1 MTVQTPSAP
10 GAPSPSPTRARP
22 SAQPAPG
29 SPSSPGVPVP
39 GAPVLDGTP
48 TPPDDLPAPFDG
60 DGFQSFTG
68 PASVRYP
75 APDVARGF
83 MLLLIALANAPFWMV
98 LLRTR
103 AEVTGADAVW
113 TGLRAA
119 FVDHRSY
126 PLFAMLFGFGLA
138 TMARRRIEAGPRST
152 GAVAA
157 DADPAVAHASAADT
171 ATARATTS
179 TAAAGATRSGAS
191 AATDITDTA
200 TAHRAAIAGAR
211 RLIRRRGLWMLVF
224 AAVHG
229 ALFMG
234 DIIGAYALIAIILAG
249 PTAGRGRRTQAV
261 IGGLSAAVCLGY
273 MLYIGWFLSVG
284 GVTVSTAGAA
294 GGGGVGGIAE
304 MLHGPLY
311 PAVSLVL
318 WTGGTMVTILTS
330 LTLPAALLGVRLA
343 DTDLLTRPDRHR
355 RALLVGGAAALIV
368 GAVGALPRI
377 LPSLGIGVPARVTV
391 VASALDVATGMVGAC
406 GWLALLAAWAGSS
419 AGAPLRGARR
429 LLSAVGRRSMT
440 VYVGQ
445 SLLFA
450 LVFGLLAHCG
460 APAPHQ
466 TTAALIGVAVWAVLA
481 GACAWMEHGGRTRGP
496 LEILLRRAVAA
507 SARRR

>member
-1 MTVQTPSAP
+1 MTVQTPLTP

-22 SAQPAPG
+22 STQSAPGNSPLPGVPAPG
-29 SPSSPGVPVP
+29 APAPGGAPSPG
-39 GAPVLDGTP
+39 AP

-75 APDVARGF
+75 APDIARGF

-113 TGLRAA
+113 MGLRAA

-138 TMARRRIEAGPRST
+138 TMARWRIEAGPRST
-152 GAVAA
+152 AAVAA
-157 DADPAVAHASAADT
+157 DADPAVAHASSAADT

-179 TAAAGATRSGAS
+179 TAAATARTGAGGIS
-191 AATDITDTA
+191 AAR
-200 TAHRAAIAGAR
+200 RAAPAAGAR

-234 DIIGAYALIAIILAG
+234 DIIGAYALIAIVLAG
-249 PTAGRGRRTQAV
+249 PIAGRGRRPLTV
-261 IGGLSAAVCLGY
+261 VGGLSAAVCLGY

-294 GGGGVGGIAE
+294 GGGVVGGIAE
-304 MLHGPLY
+304 MLRGPLY
-311 PAVSLVL
+311 PTVSLVL
-318 WTGGTMVTILTS
+318 WAGGTMVTILTS

-406 GWLALLAAWAGSS
+406 GWLALLAAWAGPGT
-419 AGAPLRGARR
+419 GAPLRGVRW

-445 SLLFA
+445 SLLFG
-450 LVFGLLAHCG
+450 LVFGLLARCG
-460 APAPHQ
+460 ASAPHQ
-466 TTAALIGVAVWAVLA
+466 TTAALIGVAVWAALA
-481 GACAWMEHGGRTRGP
+481 GACARMERSGRTRGP

>member
-1 MTVQTPSAP
+1 MIVQTPLTPGAP
-10 GAPSPSPTRARP
+10 APAGAPSPGA
-22 SAQPAPG
+22 PAP
-29 SPSSPGVPVP
+29 PT
-39 GAPVLDGTP
+39 GAPV
-48 TPPDDLPAPFDG
+48 PFG
-60 DGFQSFTG
+60 GGFQSFTG

-83 MLLLIALANAPFWMV
+83 MLLLIALANAPFWLV
-98 LLRTR
+98 LFRDR
-103 AEVTGADAVW
+103 AEVTGADTIW

-119 FVDHRSY
+119 LVDHRSY

-152 GAVAA
+152 AAVAA

-179 TAAAGATRSGAS
+179 TAAATARTGAGGIS
-191 AATDITDTA
+191 AAR
-200 TAHRAAIAGAR
+200 RAAPAAGAR

-234 DIIGAYALIAIILAG
+234 DIIGAYALIAVVLAG
-249 PTAGRGRRTQAV
+249 PIAGRGRRTQAV
-261 IGGLSAAVCLGY
+261 VGGLSAAVCLGY

-294 GGGGVGGIAE
+294 GGGVVGGIAE
-304 MLHGPLY
+304 MLRGPLY

-318 WTGGTMVTILTS
+318 WAGGTMVTILTS

-355 RALLVGGAAALIV
+355 RALLVGGAAALVV
-368 GAVGALPRI
+368 GAAGALPRI
-377 LPSLGIGVPARVTV
+377 LPSLGVGVPARVTV

-406 GWLALLAAWAGSS
+406 GWLALLAAWAGP
-419 AGAPLRGARR
+419 GGGPLRGARW
-429 LLSAVGRRSMT
+429 LLAAIGRRSMS
-440 VYVGQ
+440 VYIGQ
-445 SLLFA
+445 SVLFA
-450 LVFGLLAHCG
+450 LVFGALARCG
-460 APAPHQ
+460 APPPHQ
-466 TTAALIGVAVWAVLA
+466 TTAALIGVAMWATLA
-481 GACAWMEHGGRTRGP
+481 LACAWMEHGGRTRGP

>member
-48 TPPDDLPAPFDG
+48 SPGTPTPPDDLPAPFDG
-60 DGFQSFTG
+60 GSFQSFTD

-171 ATARATTS
+171 ATARAT
-179 TAAAGATRSGAS
+179 RSGAS

-200 TAHRAAIAGAR
+200 AAHRDAIAGAR

-234 DIIGAYALIAIILAG
+234 DIIGAYALIAIVLAG
-249 PTAGRGRRTQAV
+249 PIAGRGRRPLTV
-261 IGGLSAAVCLGY
+261 VGGLSAAVCLGY

-294 GGGGVGGIAE
+294 GGGVVGGIAE
-304 MLHGPLY
+304 MLRGPLY
-311 PAVSLVL
+311 PTVSLVL
-318 WTGGTMVTILTS
+318 WAGGTMVTILTS

-406 GWLALLAAWAGSS
+406 GWLALLAAWAGP
-419 AGAPLRGARR
+419 GTGTPLRGARW

-440 VYVGQ
+440 VYIGQ

-450 LVFGLLAHCG
+450 LVFGLLARCG

-466 TTAALIGVAVWAVLA
+466 TTAALIGVAVWAALA

>member
-1 MTVQTPSAP
+1 M
-10 GAPSPSPTRARP
+10 
-22 SAQPAPG
+22 
-29 SPSSPGVPVP
+29 
-39 GAPVLDGTP
+39 
-48 TPPDDLPAPFDG
+48 
-60 DGFQSFTG
+60 
-68 PASVRYP
+68 RYP
-75 APDVARGF
+75 APDIARGF

-98 LLRTR
+98 LFRTR
-103 AEVTGADAVW
+103 AEVTGADTIW
-113 TGLRAA
+113 MGLRAA
-119 FVDHRSY
+119 LVDHRSY

-138 TMARRRIEAGPRST
+138 TMARRRIEASPRST

-157 DADPAVAHASAADT
+157 DADPAVANASAADT
-171 ATARATTS
+171 ATAS
-179 TAAAGATRSGAS
+179 TAAATAATRSGAS

-200 TAHRAAIAGAR
+200 TAHRDAIAGAR

-234 DIIGAYALIAIILAG
+234 DIIGAYALIAVVLAG
-249 PTAGRGRRTQAV
+249 PIAGRGRRTQAV
-261 IGGLSAAVCLGY
+261 VGGLSTAVCLGY

-284 GVTVSTAGAA
+284 GVTVGTAGAA
-294 GGGGVGGIAE
+294 GGGVVGGIAE
-304 MLHGPLY
+304 MLRGPLY

-318 WTGGTMVTILTS
+318 WAGGTMVTILTS

-355 RALLVGGAAALIV
+355 RALLVGGAAALAV
-368 GAVGALPRI
+368 GAAGALPRI

-406 GWLALLAAWAGSS
+406 GWLALLAAWAGPGT
-419 AGAPLRGARR
+419 GAPLHGARR

-440 VYVGQ
+440 VYIGQ

-450 LVFGLLAHCG
+450 LVFGLLARCG
-460 APAPHQ
+460 APPPHQ

-481 GACAWMEHGGRTRGP
+481 GACVRMERSGRTRGP

>member
-1 MTVQTPSAP
+1 MTVQTPSTPGVPSPSPPRARPSTQSAPGNSPLPGVPAP
-10 GAPSPSPTRARP
+10 GAPAPGGAPSP
-22 SAQPAPG
+22 
-29 SPSSPGVPVP
+29 
-39 GAPVLDGTP
+39 GAP

-75 APDVARGF
+75 APDIARGF

-98 LLRTR
+98 LFRTR
-103 AEVTGADAVW
+103 AEVTGADTIW
-113 TGLRAA
+113 MGLRAA
-119 FVDHRSY
+119 LVDHRSY

-138 TMARRRIEAGPRST
+138 TMARRCTEAGPRST
-152 GAVAA
+152 AAAAA
-157 DADPAVAHASAADT
+157 DADPAASIAAST
-171 ATARATTS
+171 SATAATARSAT
-179 TAAAGATRSGAS
+179 AGVTP
-191 AATDITDTA
+191 AATGMN
-200 TAHRAAIAGAR
+200 AARRIAPAADAR
-211 RLIRRRGLWMLVF
+211 RLIRGRGLWMLVF

-234 DIIGAYALIAIILAG
+234 DIIGAYALIAVVLAG
-249 PTAGRGRRTQAV
+249 PIAGRGRRTQAV
-261 IGGLSAAVCLGY
+261 VGGLSAAVCLGY

-294 GGGGVGGIAE
+294 GGGVVGGIAE
-304 MLHGPLY
+304 MLRGPLY

-318 WTGGTMVTILTS
+318 WAGGTMVTILTS

-355 RALLVGGAAALIV
+355 RALLVGGAAALVV
-368 GAVGALPRI
+368 GAAGVLPRI
-377 LPSLGIGVPARVTV
+377 LPSLGVGVPAGVTV

-406 GWLALLAAWAGSS
+406 GWLALLAAWAGPGT
-419 AGAPLRGARR
+419 GAPLRGAHW

-440 VYVGQ
+440 VYIGQ

-450 LVFGLLAHCG
+450 LVFGLLARCG
-460 APAPHQ
+460 APPPHQ

-481 GACAWMEHGGRTRGP
+481 GACARMERSGRTRGP

>member
-1 MTVQTPSAP
+1 MIVQTPLTPGAP
-10 GAPSPSPTRARP
+10 APAGAPSPGA
-22 SAQPAPG
+22 PAP
-29 SPSSPGVPVP
+29 PT
-39 GAPVLDGTP
+39 GAPV
-48 TPPDDLPAPFDG
+48 PFG
-60 DGFQSFTG
+60 GGFQSFTG

-83 MLLLIALANAPFWMV
+83 MLLLIALANAPFWLV
-98 LLRTR
+98 LFRDR
-103 AEVTGADAVW
+103 AEVTGADTIW

-119 FVDHRSY
+119 LVDHRSY

-152 GAVAA
+152 AAVAA
-157 DADPAVAHASAADT
+157 DADPAVAH
-171 ATARATTS
+171 
-179 TAAAGATRSGAS
+179 AS

-200 TAHRAAIAGAR
+200 TAHRAATADAR

-234 DIIGAYALIAIILAG
+234 DIIGAYALIAIVLAG
-249 PTAGRGRRTQAV
+249 PIARRGRRTQAV

-294 GGGGVGGIAE
+294 GGGVVGGIAE
-304 MLHGPLY
+304 MLRGTLY

-318 WTGGTMVTILTS
+318 WAGGTMVTILTS

-355 RALLVGGAAALIV
+355 RALLVGGAAALAV
-368 GAVGALPRI
+368 GAAGALPRI
-377 LPSLGIGVPARVTV
+377 LPSLGVGVPARVTV

-406 GWLALLAAWAGSS
+406 GWLALLAAWAGP
-419 AGAPLRGARR
+419 GGGPLRGARW
-429 LLSAVGRRSMT
+429 LLAAVGRRSMS
-440 VYVGQ
+440 VYIGQ
-445 SLLFA
+445 SILFA
-450 LVFGLLAHCG
+450 LVFGALARCG
-460 APAPHQ
+460 APPPHQ
-466 TTAALIGVAVWAVLA
+466 TTAALIGVAVWATLA
-481 GACAWMEHGGRTRGP
+481 LACAWMEHGGRTRGP

-507 SARRR
+507 SAGRR

>member
-1 MTVQTPSAP
+1 MIVQTPLTPGAP
-10 GAPSPSPTRARP
+10 APAGAPSPGA
-22 SAQPAPG
+22 PAP
-29 SPSSPGVPVP
+29 PT
-39 GAPVLDGTP
+39 GAPV
-48 TPPDDLPAPFDG
+48 PFG
-60 DGFQSFTG
+60 GGFQSFTG

-83 MLLLIALANAPFWMV
+83 MLLLIALANAPFWLV
-98 LLRTR
+98 LFRDR
-103 AEVTGADAVW
+103 AEVTGADTIW

-119 FVDHRSY
+119 LVDHRSY

-157 DADPAVAHASAADT
+157 DADPAVANASAADT

-179 TAAAGATRSGAS
+179 TAAATAATRSGAS

-200 TAHRAAIAGAR
+200 TAHRAATAGAR

-234 DIIGAYALIAIILAG
+234 DIIGAYALIAVVLAG
-249 PTAGRGRRTQAV
+249 PIAGRGRRTQAV
-261 IGGLSAAVCLGY
+261 VGGLSTAVCLGY

-294 GGGGVGGIAE
+294 GGGVVGGIAE
-304 MLHGPLY
+304 MLRGPLY

-318 WTGGTMVTILTS
+318 WAGGTMVTILTS

-355 RALLVGGAAALIV
+355 RALLVGGAAALAV
-368 GAVGALPRI
+368 GAVGALPRV
-377 LPSLGIGVPARVTV
+377 LPSLGVGVPARVTV

-406 GWLALLAAWAGSS
+406 GWLALLAAWAGP
-419 AGAPLRGARR
+419 GGGPLRGARW
-429 LLSAVGRRSMT
+429 LLAAVGRRSMS
-440 VYVGQ
+440 VYIGQ
-445 SLLFA
+445 SVLFA
-450 LVFGLLAHCG
+450 LVFGALARCG
-460 APAPHQ
+460 APPPHQ
-466 TTAALIGVAVWAVLA
+466 TTAALIGVAVWATLA
-481 GACAWMEHGGRTRGP
+481 LACAWMERGGRTRGP

-507 SARRR
+507 SAGRR

>member
-1 MTVQTPSAP
+1 M
-10 GAPSPSPTRARP
+10 
-22 SAQPAPG
+22 
-29 SPSSPGVPVP
+29 P
-39 GAPVLDGTP
+39 GAPVLDGAPSPGAP

-113 TGLRAA
+113 MGLRAA
-119 FVDHRSY
+119 LVDHRSY

-138 TMARRRIEAGPRST
+138 TMARQRIEAGPRST
-152 GAVAA
+152 AAVAA

-179 TAAAGATRSGAS
+179 TAAATARTGAGGIS
-191 AATDITDTA
+191 AAR
-200 TAHRAAIAGAR
+200 RAAPAAGAR

-234 DIIGAYALIAIILAG
+234 DIIGAYALIAVVLAG
-249 PTAGRGRRTQAV
+249 PIAGRGRRTQAV

-294 GGGGVGGIAE
+294 GGGVVGGIAE
-304 MLHGPLY
+304 MLRGPLY

-355 RALLVGGAAALIV
+355 RALLVGGAAALAV
-368 GAVGALPRI
+368 GAVGALPRV
-377 LPSLGIGVPARVTV
+377 LPSLGVGVPARVTV

-406 GWLALLAAWAGSS
+406 GWLALLAAWAGPGT
-419 AGAPLRGARR
+419 GAPLRGAHW

-450 LVFGLLAHCG
+450 LVFGLLARCG

>member
-1 MTVQTPSAP
+1 MTVQTPSTP

-22 SAQPAPG
+22 STQSAPG
-29 SPSSPGVPVP
+29 SPSSPEVPVP
-39 GAPVLDGTP
+39 GAPVLDGAPSPGAP
-48 TPPDDLPAPFDG
+48 TPPDDLPAPPG

-113 TGLRAA
+113 MGLRAA

-152 GAVAA
+152 AAVAA
-157 DADPAVAHASAADT
+157 DADPAVAHASSAADT

-179 TAAAGATRSGAS
+179 TAAATARTGAGGIS
-191 AATDITDTA
+191 AAR
-200 TAHRAAIAGAR
+200 RAAPAAGAR

-234 DIIGAYALIAIILAG
+234 DIIGAYALIAIVLAG
-249 PTAGRGRRTQAV
+249 PIAGRGRRPLTV
-261 IGGLSAAVCLGY
+261 VGGLSAAVCLGY

-294 GGGGVGGIAE
+294 GGGVVGGIAE
-304 MLHGPLY
+304 MLRGPLY
-311 PAVSLVL
+311 PTVSLVL
-318 WTGGTMVTILTS
+318 WAGGTMVTILTS

-406 GWLALLAAWAGSS
+406 GWLALLAAWAGP
-419 AGAPLRGARR
+419 GTGTPLHGARR
-429 LLSAVGRRSMT
+429 LLSAVGRRSMS
-440 VYVGQ
+440 VYIGQ

-460 APAPHQ
+460 APPPHQ

>member
-1 MTVQTPSAP
+1 M
-10 GAPSPSPTRARP
+10 
-22 SAQPAPG
+22 
-29 SPSSPGVPVP
+29 P

-48 TPPDDLPAPFDG
+48 SPGTPTPPDDVPAPPG

-113 TGLRAA
+113 MGLRAA
-119 FVDHRSY
+119 LVDHRSY

-171 ATARATTS
+171 ATARAT
-179 TAAAGATRSGAS
+179 RSGAS

-200 TAHRAAIAGAR
+200 TAHRDAIAGAR

-234 DIIGAYALIAIILAG
+234 DIIGAYALIAVVLAG
-249 PTAGRGRRTQAV
+249 PIAGRGRRTQAV

-284 GVTVSTAGAA
+284 GVTVGTAGAA
-294 GGGGVGGIAE
+294 GGGVVGGITE
-304 MLHGPLY
+304 MLRGPLY

-318 WTGGTMVTILTS
+318 WAGGTMVTILTS
-330 LTLPAALLGVRLA
+330 LTLPATLLGVRLA

-355 RALLVGGAAALIV
+355 RALLVGGAAALAV

-377 LPSLGIGVPARVTV
+377 LPSLGVGVPARVTV

-406 GWLALLAAWAGSS
+406 GWLALLAAWAGPG

-450 LVFGLLAHCG
+450 LVFGLLARCG

-466 TTAALIGVAVWAVLA
+466 TTAALIGVAVWAALA

>member
-48 TPPDDLPAPFDG
+48 SPGTPTPPDDLPAPFDG
-60 DGFQSFTG
+60 GSFQSFTD

-83 MLLLIALANAPFWMV
+83 MLLLIALANAPFWMA

-171 ATARATTS
+171 ATARAT
-179 TAAAGATRSGAS
+179 RSGAS

-200 TAHRAAIAGAR
+200 AAHRDAIADAR

-234 DIIGAYALIAIILAG
+234 DIIGAYALIAVVLAG
-249 PTAGRGRRTQAV
+249 PIAERGRRTQAV
-261 IGGLSAAVCLGY
+261 VGGLSAAVCLGY

-294 GGGGVGGIAE
+294 GGGVVGGIAE
-304 MLHGPLY
+304 MLRGPLY
-311 PAVSLVL
+311 PTVSLVL
-318 WTGGTMVTILTS
+318 WAGGTMVTILTS

-355 RALLVGGAAALIV
+355 RALLVGGAAALAV

-406 GWLALLAAWAGSS
+406 GWLALLAAWAGPG
-419 AGAPLRGARR
+419 AGAPLHGARR
-429 LLSAVGRRSMT
+429 LLSAVGRRSMS
-440 VYVGQ
+440 VYIGQ

-460 APAPHQ
+460 APPPRQ

-481 GACAWMEHGGRTRGP
+481 GACARMERSGRTRGP
-496 LEILLRRAVAA
+496 LEILLRHAVAA

>member
-1 MTVQTPSAP
+1 M
-10 GAPSPSPTRARP
+10 
-22 SAQPAPG
+22 
-29 SPSSPGVPVP
+29 P

-48 TPPDDLPAPFDG
+48 APTDDVPAPPG
-60 DGFQSFTG
+60 DGFQSFTD

-171 ATARATTS
+171 ATARAT
-179 TAAAGATRSGAS
+179 RSDAS

-200 TAHRAAIAGAR
+200 AAHRDAIAGAR

-234 DIIGAYALIAIILAG
+234 DIIGAYALIAIVLAG
-249 PTAGRGRRTQAV
+249 PIAGRGRRPLTV
-261 IGGLSAAVCLGY
+261 VGGLSAAVCLGY

-294 GGGGVGGIAE
+294 GGGVVGGIAE
-304 MLHGPLY
+304 MLRGPLY

-318 WTGGTMVTILTS
+318 WAGGTMVTILTS

-343 DTDLLTRPDRHR
+343 DTDLLTRPDCHR
-355 RALLVGGAAALIV
+355 RALLVGGAAALAV
-368 GAVGALPRI
+368 GAVGALPRV
-377 LPSLGIGVPARVTV
+377 LPSLGVGVPARVTV

-406 GWLALLAAWAGSS
+406 GWLALLAAWAGPGT
-419 AGAPLRGARR
+419 GAPLRGAHW

-450 LVFGLLAHCG
+450 LVFGLLARCG
-460 APAPHQ
+460 APPPHQ

-481 GACAWMEHGGRTRGP
+481 GACAWMERSGRTRGP

>member
-1 MTVQTPSAP
+1 M
-10 GAPSPSPTRARP
+10 
-22 SAQPAPG
+22 
-29 SPSSPGVPVP
+29 P

-48 TPPDDLPAPFDG
+48 TPPDDVPAPPG

-98 LLRTR
+98 LFRTR
-103 AEVTGADAVW
+103 AEVTGADTIW
-113 TGLRAA
+113 MGLRAA

-138 TMARRRIEAGPRST
+138 TMARRRTEAGPRST
-152 GAVAA
+152 AAVAA

-179 TAAAGATRSGAS
+179 TTAATARTGAGGIS
-191 AATDITDTA
+191 AAR
-200 TAHRAAIAGAR
+200 RAAPAADAR
-211 RLIRRRGLWMLVF
+211 RLLRRRGLWMLVF

-234 DIIGAYALIAIILAG
+234 DIIGAYALIAIVLAG
-249 PTAGRGRRTQAV
+249 PIAGRGRRPLTV
-261 IGGLSAAVCLGY
+261 VGGLSAAVCLGY

-294 GGGGVGGIAE
+294 GGGVVGGIAE
-304 MLHGPLY
+304 MLRGPLY

-318 WTGGTMVTILTS
+318 WAGGTMVTILTS

-355 RALLVGGAAALIV
+355 RALLIGGAAALAV
-368 GAVGALPRI
+368 GAVGALPRV
-377 LPSLGIGVPARVTV
+377 LPSLGVGVPARVTV

-406 GWLALLAAWAGSS
+406 GWLALLAAWAGPGT
-419 AGAPLRGARR
+419 GAPLRGARW

-450 LVFGLLAHCG
+450 LVFGLLARCG
-460 APAPHQ
+460 APPPHQ
-466 TTAALIGVAVWAVLA
+466 MTAALIGVAVWAVLA
-481 GACAWMEHGGRTRGP
+481 GACAWMERSGRTRGP

>member
-10 GAPSPSPTRARP
+10 GAPPPSPTRARP

-39 GAPVLDGTP
+39 GAPVLDGAPSPGAP

-113 TGLRAA
+113 MGLRAA
-119 FVDHRSY
+119 LVDHRSY

-138 TMARRRIEAGPRST
+138 TMARRRIEASPRST
-152 GAVAA
+152 AAVAA

-179 TAAAGATRSGAS
+179 TAAATARTGAGGIS
-191 AATDITDTA
+191 AAR
-200 TAHRAAIAGAR
+200 RAAPAADAR
-211 RLIRRRGLWMLVF
+211 RLIRGRGLWMLVF

-234 DIIGAYALIAIILAG
+234 DIIGAYALIAVVLAG
-249 PTAGRGRRTQAV
+249 PIAGRGRRTQAV
-261 IGGLSAAVCLGY
+261 VGGLSAAVCLGY

-284 GVTVSTAGAA
+284 GVTVGTAGAA
-294 GGGGVGGIAE
+294 GGGVVGGIAE
-304 MLHGPLY
+304 MLRGPLY

-318 WTGGTMVTILTS
+318 WAGGTMVTILTS

-355 RALLVGGAAALIV
+355 RALLVGGAAALAV
-368 GAVGALPRI
+368 GAVGALPRV
-377 LPSLGIGVPARVTV
+377 LPSLGVGVPARVTV

-406 GWLALLAAWAGSS
+406 GWLALLAAWAGPG

-450 LVFGLLAHCG
+450 LVFGLLARCG

-466 TTAALIGVAVWAVLA
+466 TTAALIGVAVWAALA

>member
-1 MTVQTPSAP
+1 MTVQTPSTP

-22 SAQPAPG
+22 STQSAPG
-29 SPSSPGVPVP
+29 SPSSPEVPVP
-39 GAPVLDGTP
+39 GAPVLDGAPSPGAP
-48 TPPDDLPAPFDG
+48 TPPDDLPAPPG

-113 TGLRAA
+113 MGLRAA

-152 GAVAA
+152 AAVAA

-179 TAAAGATRSGAS
+179 TAAATARTGAGGIS
-191 AATDITDTA
+191 AAR
-200 TAHRAAIAGAR
+200 RAAPAAGAR

-234 DIIGAYALIAIILAG
+234 DIIGAYALIAVVLAG
-249 PTAGRGRRTQAV
+249 PIAGRGRRTQAV
-261 IGGLSAAVCLGY
+261 VGGLSTAVCLGY

-294 GGGGVGGIAE
+294 GGGVVGGIAE
-304 MLHGPLY
+304 MLRGPLY

-318 WTGGTMVTILTS
+318 WAGGTMVTILTS

-355 RALLVGGAAALIV
+355 RALLVGGAAALAV
-368 GAVGALPRI
+368 GAVGALPRV
-377 LPSLGIGVPARVTV
+377 LPSLGVGVPARVTV

-406 GWLALLAAWAGSS
+406 GWLALLAAWAGPGT
-419 AGAPLRGARR
+419 GAPLRGAHW

-440 VYVGQ
+440 VYIGQ

-450 LVFGLLAHCG
+450 LVFGLLARCG

>member
-1 MTVQTPSAP
+1 MTVQTPSTPGVPSPSPPRARPSTQSAPGNSPLPGVPAP
-10 GAPSPSPTRARP
+10 GAPAPGGAPSP
-22 SAQPAPG
+22 
-29 SPSSPGVPVP
+29 
-39 GAPVLDGTP
+39 GAP

-75 APDVARGF
+75 APDIARGF

-98 LLRTR
+98 LFRTR
-103 AEVTGADAVW
+103 AEVTGADTIW
-113 TGLRAA
+113 MGLRAA

-138 TMARRRIEAGPRST
+138 TMARRCTEAGPRST
-152 GAVAA
+152 AAAAA
-157 DADPAVAHASAADT
+157 DADPAASIAAST
-171 ATARATTS
+171 SATAATARSAT
-179 TAAAGATRSGAS
+179 AGVTP
-191 AATDITDTA
+191 AATGMNA
-200 TAHRAAIAGAR
+200 ARRAAPAADAR
-211 RLIRRRGLWMLVF
+211 RLIRGRGLWMLVF

-234 DIIGAYALIAIILAG
+234 DIIGAYALIAVVLAD
-249 PTAGRGRRTQAV
+249 PIAGRGRRTQAV
-261 IGGLSAAVCLGY
+261 VGGLSTAVCLGY

-284 GVTVSTAGAA
+284 GVTVGTAGAA
-294 GGGGVGGIAE
+294 GGGVVGGITE
-304 MLHGPLY
+304 MLRGPLY

-318 WTGGTMVTILTS
+318 WAGGTMVTILTS
-330 LTLPAALLGVRLA
+330 LTLPATLLGVRLA

-355 RALLVGGAAALIV
+355 RALLVGGAAALAV

-406 GWLALLAAWAGSS
+406 GWLALLAAWAGPG
-419 AGAPLRGARR
+419 AGAPLHGARR
-429 LLSAVGRRSMT
+429 LLSAVGRRSMS
-440 VYVGQ
+440 VYIGQ

-460 APAPHQ
+460 APPPHQ
-466 TTAALIGVAVWAVLA
+466 TTTALIGVAVWAVLA
-481 GACAWMEHGGRTRGP
+481 GACAWMERSGRTRGP

>member
-1 MTVQTPSAP
+1 MTVQTPSTP

-22 SAQPAPG
+22 STQSAPGNSPLPRVPAPG
-29 SPSSPGVPVP
+29 GAPSP
-39 GAPVLDGTP
+39 GAPV
-48 TPPDDLPAPFDG
+48 PPDDLPAPFDG

-75 APDVARGF
+75 APDIARGF

-113 TGLRAA
+113 MGLRAA

-138 TMARRRIEAGPRST
+138 TMARRCTEAGPRST
-152 GAVAA
+152 AAAAA
-157 DADPAVAHASAADT
+157 DADPAASIAAST
-171 ATARATTS
+171 SATAATARSAT
-179 TAAAGATRSGAS
+179 AGVTP
-191 AATDITDTA
+191 AATGMNA
-200 TAHRAAIAGAR
+200 ARRAAPAADAR
-211 RLIRRRGLWMLVF
+211 RLIRGRGLWMLVF

-234 DIIGAYALIAIILAG
+234 DIIGAYALIAVVLAG
-249 PTAGRGRRTQAV
+249 PIAGRGRRTQAV
-261 IGGLSAAVCLGY
+261 VGGLSAAVCLGY

-294 GGGGVGGIAE
+294 GGGVVGGIAE
-304 MLHGPLY
+304 MLRGPLY

-318 WTGGTMVTILTS
+318 WAGGTMVTILTS

-355 RALLVGGAAALIV
+355 RALLVGGAAALVV
-368 GAVGALPRI
+368 GAAGALPRI
-377 LPSLGIGVPARVTV
+377 LPSLGVGVPARVTV

-406 GWLALLAAWAGSS
+406 GWLALLAAWAGPG
-419 AGAPLRGARR
+419 AGAPLHGARR
-429 LLSAVGRRSMT
+429 LLSAVGRRSMS
-440 VYVGQ
+440 VYIGQ

-460 APAPHQ
+460 APPPRQ

-481 GACAWMEHGGRTRGP
+481 GACTWMERSGRTRGP

>member
-1 MTVQTPSAP
+1 M
-10 GAPSPSPTRARP
+10 
-22 SAQPAPG
+22 
-29 SPSSPGVPVP
+29 P
-39 GAPVLDGTP
+39 GAPVLDGAPSPGAP
-48 TPPDDLPAPFDG
+48 TPPDDLPAPPG

-113 TGLRAA
+113 MGLRAA
-119 FVDHRSY
+119 LVDHRSY

-152 GAVAA
+152 AAVAA

-171 ATARATTS
+171 ATARAT
-179 TAAAGATRSGAS
+179 RSGAS

-200 TAHRAAIAGAR
+200 AAHRAAIAGAR

-234 DIIGAYALIAIILAG
+234 DIIGAYALIAIVLAG
-249 PTAGRGRRTQAV
+249 PIARRGRRTQAV

-294 GGGGVGGIAE
+294 GGGVVGGIAE
-304 MLHGPLY
+304 MLRGPLY

-318 WTGGTMVTILTS
+318 WAGGTMVTILTS

-355 RALLVGGAAALIV
+355 RALLVGGAAALAV

-406 GWLALLAAWAGSS
+406 GWLALLAAWAGPG

-450 LVFGLLAHCG
+450 LVFGLLARCG

>member
-1 MTVQTPSAP
+1 M
-10 GAPSPSPTRARP
+10 
-22 SAQPAPG
+22 
-29 SPSSPGVPVP
+29 P
-39 GAPVLDGTP
+39 GAPVLDGTPSPGTP
-48 TPPDDLPAPFDG
+48 TPPDDLPAPPG

-171 ATARATTS
+171 ATARAT
-179 TAAAGATRSGAS
+179 RSGAS

-200 TAHRAAIAGAR
+200 AAHRDAIADAR

-234 DIIGAYALIAIILAG
+234 DIIGAYALIAVVLAG
-249 PTAGRGRRTQAV
+249 PIAERGRRPLTV
-261 IGGLSAAVCLGY
+261 VGGLSAAVCLGY

-294 GGGGVGGIAE
+294 GGGVVGGIAE
-304 MLHGPLY
+304 MLRGPLY
-311 PAVSLVL
+311 PTVSLVL
-318 WTGGTMVTILTS
+318 WAGGTMVTILTS

-406 GWLALLAAWAGSS
+406 GWLALLAAWAGP
-419 AGAPLRGARR
+419 GGGPLRGARW
-429 LLSAVGRRSMT
+429 LLAAVGRRSMS
-440 VYVGQ
+440 VYIGQ
-445 SLLFA
+445 SILFA
-450 LVFGLLAHCG
+450 LVFGALARCG
-460 APAPHQ
+460 APPPHQ
-466 TTAALIGVAVWAVLA
+466 TTAALIGVAVWATLA
-481 GACAWMEHGGRTRGP
+481 LACAWMEHGGRTRGP

-507 SARRR
+507 SAGRR

>member
-1 MTVQTPSAP
+1 M
-10 GAPSPSPTRARP
+10 
-22 SAQPAPG
+22 
-29 SPSSPGVPVP
+29 P
-39 GAPVLDGTP
+39 GAPVLDGAPSPGAP
-48 TPPDDLPAPFDG
+48 TPPDDLPAPPG

-113 TGLRAA
+113 MGLRAA

-152 GAVAA
+152 AAVAA

-171 ATARATTS
+171 ATAR
-179 TAAAGATRSGAS
+179 ATRSGAS

-234 DIIGAYALIAIILAG
+234 DIIGAYALIAVVLAG
-249 PTAGRGRRTQAV
+249 PIAGRGRRTQAV
-261 IGGLSAAVCLGY
+261 VGGLSAAVCLGY

-284 GVTVSTAGAA
+284 GVTVGTAGAA
-294 GGGGVGGIAE
+294 GGGVVGGIAE
-304 MLHGPLY
+304 MLRGPLY

-318 WTGGTMVTILTS
+318 WAGGTMVTILTS

-343 DTDLLTRPDRHR
+343 NTDLLTRPDHHR
-355 RALLVGGAAALIV
+355 RALLVGGAAALAV
-368 GAVGALPRI
+368 GAVGALPRV

-406 GWLALLAAWAGSS
+406 GWLALLAAWAGPG

-450 LVFGLLAHCG
+450 LVFGLLARCG
-460 APAPHQ
+460 APPPHQ
-466 TTAALIGVAVWAVLA
+466 MTAALIGVAVWAVLA
-481 GACAWMEHGGRTRGP
+481 GACVRMERSGRTRGP

>member
-1 MTVQTPSAP
+1 M
-10 GAPSPSPTRARP
+10 
-22 SAQPAPG
+22 
-29 SPSSPGVPVP
+29 P

-48 TPPDDLPAPFDG
+48 APTDDVPAPPG

-83 MLLLIALANAPFWMV
+83 MLLLIALANAPFWMI

-157 DADPAVAHASAADT
+157 DADPAVANASAADT
-171 ATARATTS
+171 ATAS
-179 TAAAGATRSGAS
+179 TAAATAATRSGAS

-234 DIIGAYALIAIILAG
+234 DIIGAYALIAVVLAD
-249 PTAGRGRRTQAV
+249 PIAGRGRRPLTV
-261 IGGLSAAVCLGY
+261 VGGLSAAVCLGY

-294 GGGGVGGIAE
+294 GGGVVGGIAE
-304 MLHGPLY
+304 MLRGPLY

-318 WTGGTMVTILTS
+318 WAGGTMVTILTS

-355 RALLVGGAAALIV
+355 RALLVGGAAALAV

-377 LPSLGIGVPARVTV
+377 LPSLGVGVPARVTV

-406 GWLALLAAWAGSS
+406 GWLALLAAWAGPG

-450 LVFGLLAHCG
+450 LVFGLLARCG

-466 TTAALIGVAVWAVLA
+466 TTAALIGVAVWAALA

>member
-48 TPPDDLPAPFDG
+48 SPGTPTPPDDLPAPFG
-60 DGFQSFTG
+60 GGSFQSFTD

-171 ATARATTS
+171 ATARAT
-179 TAAAGATRSGAS
+179 RSGAS

-200 TAHRAAIAGAR
+200 AAHRDAIAGAR

-234 DIIGAYALIAIILAG
+234 DIIGAYALIAVVLAG
-249 PTAGRGRRTQAV
+249 PIAGRGRRPLTV
-261 IGGLSAAVCLGY
+261 VGGLSAAVCLGY

-294 GGGGVGGIAE
+294 GGGVVGGIAE
-304 MLHGPLY
+304 MLRGPLY
-311 PAVSLVL
+311 PTVSLVL
-318 WTGGTMVTILTS
+318 WAGGTMVTILTS

-406 GWLALLAAWAGSS
+406 GWLALLAAWAGPGT
-419 AGAPLRGARR
+419 GAPLRGARW

-445 SLLFA
+445 SLLFG
-450 LVFGLLAHCG
+450 LVFGLLARCG
-460 APAPHQ
+460 ASAPHQ
-466 TTAALIGVAVWAVLA
+466 TTAALIGVAVWAALA
-481 GACAWMEHGGRTRGP
+481 GACARMERSGRTRGP

>member
-1 MTVQTPSAP
+1 MTVQTPLTP

-22 SAQPAPG
+22 STQSAPGNSPLPGVPAPG
-29 SPSSPGVPVP
+29 APAPGGAPSPG
-39 GAPVLDGTP
+39 AP

-98 LLRTR
+98 LFRTR
-103 AEVTGADAVW
+103 AEVTGADTIW
-113 TGLRAA
+113 MGLRAA
-119 FVDHRSY
+119 LVDHRSY

-138 TMARRRIEAGPRST
+138 TMARRRTEAGPRST
-152 GAVAA
+152 AAAAA
-157 DADPAVAHASAADT
+157 DADPAASIAAST
-171 ATARATTS
+171 SATAATARSAT
-179 TAAAGATRSGAS
+179 AGVTP
-191 AATDITDTA
+191 AATGMNA
-200 TAHRAAIAGAR
+200 AHRIAPAADAR

-234 DIIGAYALIAIILAG
+234 DIIGAYALIAVVLAG
-249 PTAGRGRRTQAV
+249 PIAGRGRRTQAV
-261 IGGLSAAVCLGY
+261 VGVLSAAVCLGY

-284 GVTVSTAGAA
+284 GVTLGTAGAA
-294 GGGGVGGIAE
+294 GGVVGGIAE
-304 MLHGPLY
+304 MLRGPLY

-318 WTGGTMVTILTS
+318 WAGGTMVTILTS

-343 DTDLLTRPDRHR
+343 NTDLLTRPDHHR
-355 RALLVGGAAALIV
+355 RALLVGGAAALAV
-368 GAVGALPRI
+368 GAVGALPRV

-406 GWLALLAAWAGSS
+406 GWLALLAAWAGPG

-450 LVFGLLAHCG
+450 LVFGLLARCG
-460 APAPHQ
+460 APPPHQ

-481 GACAWMEHGGRTRGP
+481 GACARMERSGRTRGP

>member
-1 MTVQTPSAP
+1 MTVQTPSTP

-22 SAQPAPG
+22 STQSAPG
-29 SPSSPGVPVP
+29 SPSSPEVPVP
-39 GAPVLDGTP
+39 GAPVLDGAPSPGAP
-48 TPPDDLPAPFDG
+48 TPPDDLPAPPG
-60 DGFQSFTG
+60 GSFQSFTG

-113 TGLRAA
+113 MGLRAA

-138 TMARRRIEAGPRST
+138 TMARRRTEAGPRST
-152 GAVAA
+152 AAVAA
-157 DADPAVAHASAADT
+157 DADPAVAHASTAA
-171 ATARATTS
+171 ATARTG
-179 TAAAGATRSGAS
+179 AGGIS
-191 AATDITDTA
+191 AAR
-200 TAHRAAIAGAR
+200 RAAPAAGAR

-234 DIIGAYALIAIILAG
+234 DIIGAYALIAVVLAG
-249 PTAGRGRRTQAV
+249 PIAGRGRRTQAV

-284 GVTVSTAGAA
+284 GVTVGTAGAA
-294 GGGGVGGIAE
+294 GGGVVGGIAE
-304 MLHGPLY
+304 MLRGPLY

-318 WTGGTMVTILTS
+318 WAGGTMVTILTS

-355 RALLVGGAAALIV
+355 RALLVGGATALAV
-368 GAVGALPRI
+368 GAVGALPRV
-377 LPSLGIGVPARVTV
+377 LPSLGVGVPARVTV

-406 GWLALLAAWAGSS
+406 GWLALLAAWAGP
-419 AGAPLRGARR
+419 GTGTPLHGARR
-429 LLSAVGRRSMT
+429 LLSAVGRRSMS
-440 VYVGQ
+440 VYIGQ

-450 LVFGLLAHCG
+450 LVFGLLARCG
-460 APAPHQ
+460 ASAPHQ
-466 TTAALIGVAVWAVLA
+466 TTAALIGVAVWAALA

>member
-1 MTVQTPSAP
+1 M
-10 GAPSPSPTRARP
+10 
-22 SAQPAPG
+22 
-29 SPSSPGVPVP
+29 P
-39 GAPVLDGTP
+39 GAPVLDGAPSPGAP
-48 TPPDDLPAPFDG
+48 TPPDDLPAPPG

-113 TGLRAA
+113 MGLRAA

-152 GAVAA
+152 AAVAA

-179 TAAAGATRSGAS
+179 TAAATAATRSGAS

-200 TAHRAAIAGAR
+200 TAHRAATAGAR

-234 DIIGAYALIAIILAG
+234 DIIGAYALIAVVLAG
-249 PTAGRGRRTQAV
+249 PIAGRGRRTQAV
-261 IGGLSAAVCLGY
+261 VGGLSAAVCLGY

-284 GVTVSTAGAA
+284 GVTVGTAGAA
-294 GGGGVGGIAE
+294 GGIAGDIME
-304 MLHGPLY
+304 MLRGPLY

-318 WTGGTMVTILTS
+318 WAGDTMVTILTS
-330 LTLPAALLGVRLA
+330 LALPAALLGVRLA

-355 RALLVGGAAALIV
+355 RALLVGGAAALVV
-368 GAVGALPRI
+368 GAAGVLPRI
-377 LPSLGIGVPARVTV
+377 LPSLGVGVPAGVTV

-406 GWLALLAAWAGSS
+406 GWLALLAAWAGP
-419 AGAPLRGARR
+419 GGGPLRGARW
-429 LLSAVGRRSMT
+429 LLAAVGRRSMS
-440 VYVGQ
+440 VYIGQ
-445 SLLFA
+445 SILFA
-450 LVFGLLAHCG
+450 LVFGALARCG
-460 APAPHQ
+460 APPPHQ
-466 TTAALIGVAVWAVLA
+466 TTAALIGVAVWATLA
-481 GACAWMEHGGRTRGP
+481 LACAWMEHGGRTRGP

-507 SARRR
+507 SAGRR

>member
-1 MTVQTPSAP
+1 M
-10 GAPSPSPTRARP
+10 
-22 SAQPAPG
+22 
-29 SPSSPGVPVP
+29 P
-39 GAPVLDGTP
+39 GAPVLDGAPSPGAP

-113 TGLRAA
+113 MGLRAA
-119 FVDHRSY
+119 LVDHRSY

-138 TMARRRIEAGPRST
+138 TMARRRIEASPRST
-152 GAVAA
+152 AAVAA

-179 TAAAGATRSGAS
+179 TAAATARTGAGGISAARRAAS
-191 AATDITDTA
+191 AAD
-200 TAHRAAIAGAR
+200 AR

-234 DIIGAYALIAIILAG
+234 DIIGAYALIAVVLAG
-249 PTAGRGRRTQAV
+249 PIAGRGRRTQAV
-261 IGGLSAAVCLGY
+261 VGGLSAAVCLGY

-284 GVTVSTAGAA
+284 GVTVGTAGAA
-294 GGGGVGGIAE
+294 GGGVVGGIAE
-304 MLHGPLY
+304 MLRGPLY

-318 WTGGTMVTILTS
+318 WAGGTMVTILTS

-355 RALLVGGAAALIV
+355 RALLVGGAAALAV
-368 GAVGALPRI
+368 GAVGALPRV

-406 GWLALLAAWAGSS
+406 GWLALLAAWAGPG

-450 LVFGLLAHCG
+450 LVFGLLARCG

-466 TTAALIGVAVWAVLA
+466 TTAALIGVAVWAALA

>member
-29 SPSSPGVPVP
+29 SPSSPGIPVP
-39 GAPVLDGTP
+39 GAPVLDGAPSPGAP
-48 TPPDDLPAPFDG
+48 TPPDDLPAPPG
-60 DGFQSFTG
+60 GSFQSFTG

-113 TGLRAA
+113 MGLRAA
-119 FVDHRSY
+119 LVDHRSY

-138 TMARRRIEAGPRST
+138 TMARRRIEASPRST
-152 GAVAA
+152 AAVAA
-157 DADPAVAHASAADT
+157 DADPAVAH
-171 ATARATTS
+171 
-179 TAAAGATRSGAS
+179 AS

-200 TAHRAAIAGAR
+200 TAHRAATADAR

-234 DIIGAYALIAIILAG
+234 DIIGAYALIAVVLAG
-249 PTAGRGRRTQAV
+249 PIAGRGRRTQAV
-261 IGGLSAAVCLGY
+261 VGGLSAAVCLGY

-284 GVTVSTAGAA
+284 GVTVGTAGAA
-294 GGGGVGGIAE
+294 GGGVVGGIAE
-304 MLHGPLY
+304 MLRGPLY

-318 WTGGTMVTILTS
+318 WAGGTMVTILTS

-355 RALLVGGAAALIV
+355 RALLVGGAAALVV
-368 GAVGALPRI
+368 GAAGALPRI
-377 LPSLGIGVPARVTV
+377 LPSLGVGVPAGVTV

-406 GWLALLAAWAGSS
+406 GWLALLAAWAGPG

-450 LVFGLLAHCG
+450 LVFGLLARCG

>member
-1 MTVQTPSAP
+1 MTVQTPSTP

-22 SAQPAPG
+22 SMQSAPGNSPLPGVPAPG
-29 SPSSPGVPVP
+29 APAPGGAPSPG
-39 GAPVLDGTP
+39 AP

-75 APDVARGF
+75 APDIARGF

-98 LLRTR
+98 LFRTR
-103 AEVTGADAVW
+103 AEVTGADTIW
-113 TGLRAA
+113 MGLRAA

-138 TMARRRIEAGPRST
+138 TMARRCTEASPRLT
-152 GAVAA
+152 AAAAA
-157 DADPAVAHASAADT
+157 DADPAASIAAST
-171 ATARATTS
+171 SATAATARSAT
-179 TAAAGATRSGAS
+179 AGVTP
-191 AATDITDTA
+191 AATGMNA
-200 TAHRAAIAGAR
+200 AHRAVADAR
-211 RLIRRRGLWMLVF
+211 RLIRGRGLWMLIF

-234 DIIGAYALIAIILAG
+234 DIIGAYALIAVVLAG
-249 PTAGRGRRTQAV
+249 PIAGRGRRTQAV
-261 IGGLSAAVCLGY
+261 VGGLSTAVCLGY

-284 GVTVSTAGAA
+284 GVTVGTAGAA
-294 GGGGVGGIAE
+294 GGGVVGGITE
-304 MLHGPLY
+304 MLRGPLY

-318 WTGGTMVTILTS
+318 WAGGTMVTILTS
-330 LTLPAALLGVRLA
+330 LTLPATLLGVRLA

-355 RALLVGGAAALIV
+355 RALLVGGAAALAV

-406 GWLALLAAWAGSS
+406 GWLALLAAWAGPG
-419 AGAPLRGARR
+419 AGAPLHGARR
-429 LLSAVGRRSMT
+429 LLSAVGRRSMS
-440 VYVGQ
+440 VYIGQ

-460 APAPHQ
+460 APPPRQ

-481 GACAWMEHGGRTRGP
+481 GACARMERSGRTRGP
-496 LEILLRRAVAA
+496 LEILLRHAVAA